1 MRDERGFTIVELL
14 VSMLAAMVVMSGVV
28 MLTVTVI
35 HNQARITS
43 RVDIDSRTRPAMTH
57 IVQGLHSAC
66 VTSHIVPIRRDTAG
80 NLSNGTSISF
90 ISKSGSAP
98 NLTPDL
104 HTVYLS
110 GTTLREK
117 VTPATAGSVVPNWD
131 FSGPGVDRSL
141 LTNVTA
147 PGGVIFRYYR
157 FDNGALSA
165 TPLPVPLSDA
175 NAALTSY
182 VTISFTA
189 ASSSTIN
196 GGVNSQDPNAPLMTS
211 SGVDLRLENA
221 GQYPNQ
227 DNLPCV

>member
-1 MRDERGFTIVELL
+1 MRDESGFTIVELL

-35 HNQARITS
+35 HNQARITN
-43 RVDIDSRTRPAMTH
+43 RVDADSRSRPAMTH
-57 IVQGLHSAC
+57 IAQGLHSAC
-66 VTSHIVPIRRDTAG
+66 VTSHIVPIRRDTSG

-90 ISKSGSAP
+90 ISKPGSAP
-98 NLTPDL
+98 SLTPDL

-110 GTTLREK
+110 GSTLREK

-131 FSGPGVDRSL
+131 FSGPGIDKPL

-147 PGGVIFRYYR
+147 PGGMIFRYYR
-157 FDNGALSA
+157 FENGALSA
-165 TPLPVPLSDA
+165 NPLPVPLSDA

-182 VTISFTA
+182 VTITFTT
-189 ASSSTIN
+189 SPTS
-196 GGVNSQDPNAPLMTS
+196 GVSSQDPGSPVTTS